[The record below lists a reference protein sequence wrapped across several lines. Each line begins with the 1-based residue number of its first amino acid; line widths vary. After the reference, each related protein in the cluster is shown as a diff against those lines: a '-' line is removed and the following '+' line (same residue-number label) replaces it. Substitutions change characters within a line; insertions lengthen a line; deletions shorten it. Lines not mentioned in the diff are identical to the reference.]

1 MDFQLV
7 LDALATQ
14 GVWCLL
20 FVWLFYTD
28 RKDSKEREAQLQ
40 AIINEHGKQL
50 ERITDTL
57 ATINNKIDRLETV
70 TGAHVRAE

>member
-1 MDFQLV
+1 MDFSMV

-14 GVWCLL
+14 GIWCLL

-28 RKDSKEREAQLQ
+28 RSDSKAREAQLQ
-40 AIINEHGKQL
+40 NIINEHGKQL

-57 ATINNKIDRLETV
+57 ETINNKIDKLETV
-70 TGAHVRAE
+70 TGAHAKTE